1 MRKGGYKRDGRGQ
14 TTLEFLMTF
23 GLVMFMIT
31 AIIHISLICCTKL
44 ITNYSAWIGA
54 RVWAVNKNDP
64 TGKAREAARR
74 VATVLNW
81 GVNASTVEVKIE
93 TANEGVEVS
102 YKTPL
107 GIPLLLTNDSSGRV
121 TCKGYGAVARDPLVG
136 IEVGDN
142 KED

>member
-1 MRKGGYKRDGRGQ
+1 MRKRSGHGVRRGQ

-54 RVWAVNKNDP
+54 RVWAVNKTDP
-64 TGKAREAARR
+64 TGKARDAALR

-81 GVNASTVEVKIE
+81 GVSASTVEVKVE
-93 TANEGVEVS
+93 TANEGVEVN

-107 GIPLLLTNDSSGRV
+107 GIPLLLTNDSSGRI
-121 TCKGYGAVARDPLVG
+121 TCRAYGAVARDPLVG